1 MSVSPSIAGSDTE
14 KLQRLLAVSQS
25 IARRLDLKAL
35 LREVVVQAS
44 ELVSADRCTLWLYDP
59 QRGDIYSFI
68 GQGLDEHVLRMPL
81 GRGVAGAAA
90 MERRTIV
97 ENDPYNSPYFNPAFD
112 RQSGYLTK
120 SLLAVPMES
129 HEGRLLGCFQA
140 INRLDETKEDGV
152 GAFSDEDVEMLTA
165 LSSIAAVAL
174 ENSLL
179 YEEQQRQFN
188 SFIVMLAQSV
198 DAKDPT
204 TANHTKLVTGIS
216 VALAKQL
223 ELSERAV
230 ERIRISAILHDYG
243 KIGVPDAVL
252 TKAGALTD
260 EEFQMMRSHCIKSIL
275 LLRKI
280 AFRRDLSDVPDVAG
294 QHHEKLDGTGYP
306 FGLRGEE
313 ITLEGRILAVADV
326 FQALTQTRPYKQGRS
341 MREALAICREMTGGY
356 TDHHGRVSGSH
367 LDDLVVDALE
377 ALLDRYK
384 DDMAHFEAESG
395 WEQMLSGGSH

>member
-1 MSVSPSIAGSDTE
+1 MTVVHSLAGSDTD

-44 ELVSADRCTLWLYDP
+44 ELVSADRCTLWLHDQ
-59 QRGDIYSFI
+59 QRGDIYTFI
-68 GQGLDEHVLRMPL
+68 GQGLDEHVFRLPL
-81 GRGVAGAAA
+81 GRGVAGVAA

-97 ENDPYNSPYFNPAFD
+97 ENDPYNSPYFNPAVD

-140 INRLDETKEDGV
+140 INRLDETKDDGV
-152 GAFSDEDVEMLTA
+152 GAFSEEDVELLTA
-165 LSSIAAVAL
+165 LSNIAAVAL

-223 ELSERAV
+223 ELSDRAV

-252 TKAGALTD
+252 TKPAALTD

-341 MREALAICREMTGGY
+341 TREALAICRDMTRSY
-356 TDHHGRVSGSH
+356 TDHHGRSSGVH

-377 ALLDRYK
+377 ALLDRYR
-384 DDMAHFEAESG
+384 DDMAYFEAESG

>member
-1 MSVSPSIAGSDTE
+1 MSFGPSLASDDSD
-14 KLQRLLAVSQS
+14 KLRRLLAVSQT
-25 IARRLDLKAL
+25 ITRRLDLKSL

-44 ELVSADRCTLWLYDP
+44 ELVSADRCTLWLYD
-59 QRGDIYSFI
+59 QARGDIYTFI
-68 GQGLDEHVLRMPL
+68 GQGLDEHVFRLPL
-81 GRGVAGAAA
+81 GRGVAGTAA

-97 ENDPYNSPYFNPAFD
+97 ENDPYNSPYFSPTQD
-112 RQSGYLTK
+112 RQSGYRTR

-140 INRLDETKEDGV
+140 INRLDETTEEGF
-152 GAFSDEDVEMLTA
+152 GGFSDEDVDLLSA
-165 LSSIAAVAL
+165 LSGIAAVAL

-179 YEEQQRQFN
+179 YEEQQRQFH

-204 TANHTKLVTGIS
+204 TSNHTKLVTGIS

-223 ELSERAV
+223 ELSDVAV

-252 TKAGALTD
+252 TKPGALTD

-280 AFRRDLSDVPDVAG
+280 AFRRDLSDVPEVAG

-306 FGLRGEE
+306 FGLRGDE
-313 ITLEGRILAVADV
+313 ISLEGRIIAVADV

-341 MREALAICREMTGGY
+341 PMEALEICRQMTKSY
-356 TDHHGRVSGSH
+356 VDHHGRTSGVH
-367 LDDLVVDALE
+367 LDELVVDALVK
-377 ALLDRYK
+377 LLDRCQG
-384 DDMAHFEAESG
+384 DMAFFESASG
-395 WEQMLSGGSH
+395 WERMLSGGIA

>member
-1 MSVSPSIAGSDTE
+1 
-14 KLQRLLAVSQS
+14 
-25 IARRLDLKAL
+25 
-35 LREVVVQAS
+35 
-44 ELVSADRCTLWLYDP
+44 
-59 QRGDIYSFI
+59 
-68 GQGLDEHVLRMPL
+68 
-81 GRGVAGAAA
+81 

-97 ENDPYNSPYFNPAFD
+97 ENNPYSSPYFNPAVD
-112 RQSGYLTK
+112 RQSGYHTK

-140 INRLDETKEDGV
+140 VNRLDETKSDGL
-152 GAFSDEDVEMLTA
+152 GAFSDEDVELLSA
-165 LSSIAAVAL
+165 LANIASVAL

-179 YEEQQRQFN
+179 YREQQQQFN

-223 ELSERAV
+223 ELSETAV

-252 TKAGALTD
+252 TKPGPLTD
-260 EEFQMMRSHCIKSIL
+260 DEFQMMRSHCIKSIL

-326 FQALTQTRPYKQGRS
+326 FQALTQTRPYKAGRS
-341 MREALAICREMTGGY
+341 PRAALAICRDMTAGY
-356 TDHHGRVSGSH
+356 IDHHGRVSGSH

-377 ALLDRYK
+377 KLLDRYQ
-384 DDMAHFEAESG
+384 DDMSYFEAESG
-395 WEQMLSGGSH
+395 WEQMLSGGQFF

>member
-1 MSVSPSIAGSDTE
+1 MTVSHTIAGSDTE

-44 ELVSADRCTLWLYDP
+44 ELVSADRCTLWLHDP
-59 QRGDIYSFI
+59 QRGDIYTFI
-68 GQGLDEHVLRMPL
+68 GQGLDEHVFRLPL
-81 GRGVAGAAA
+81 GRGVAGVAA

-97 ENDPYNSPYFNPAFD
+97 ENDPYNSPYFNPAVD

-140 INRLDETKEDGV
+140 INRLDESKEEGV
-152 GAFSDEDVEMLTA
+152 GAFSVEDVELLTA
-165 LSSIAAVAL
+165 LSNIAAVAL

-230 ERIRISAILHDYG
+230 ERIRIAAILHDYG

-252 TKAGALTD
+252 TKPSGLTD
-260 EEFQMMRSHCIKSIL
+260 DEFQMMRSHCIKSIL

-341 MREALAICREMTGGY
+341 PREALAICRDMTRSY
-356 TDHHGRVSGSH
+356 VDHHGRASGVH

-377 ALLDRYK
+377 TLLDRYR
-384 DDMAHFEAESG
+384 DDMAFFEAESG
-395 WEQMLSGGSH
+395 WEQMLSGGAR